1 MKKLIWFTILNTTS
15 MVLLI
20 ISRFDSK
27 IEGFDWLI
35 FIPAV
40 LIVLTLIHFFVE
52 RKTLN
57 KLK

>member
-20 ISRFDSK
+20 ASRITSDSK
-27 IEGFDWLI
+27 GFDWLI
-35 FIPAV
+35 FVPAV

-52 RKTLN
+52 RNKLN

>member
-1 MKKLIWFTILNTTS
+1 

-20 ISRFDSK
+20 ASRFASESK
-27 IEGFDWLI
+27 GFDWLI

-40 LIVLTLIHFFVE
+40 LIILTLIHFFVE
-52 RKTLN
+52 RKKLN

>member
-1 MKKLIWFTILNTTS
+1 

-20 ISRFDSK
+20 ISRFFSETK
-27 IEGFDWLI
+27 GFDWLI

-57 KLK
+57 KLE

>member
-20 ISRFDSK
+20 ASRFASESK
-27 IEGFDWLI
+27 GFDWFI
-35 FIPAV
+35 FIPSI
-40 LIVLTLIHFFVE
+40 LIVLTLIHFFIE
-52 RKTLN
+52 RKKLN